1 VQGEVYE
8 IASPAE
14 QLPILDKLE
23 EFDARRPAKSLFVR
37 KKVTVKLK
45 HGGRKGACGYLLPRK
60 PRRGRV
66 MVSGNY
72 AGARQAEGFSR

>member
-1 VQGEVYE
+1 MVEGEVYE

-14 QLPILDKLE
+14 QLPALDKLE

-45 HGGRKGACGYLLPRK
+45 QGGRTRAWGYLLP
-60 PRRGRV
+60 
-66 MVSGNY
+66 
-72 AGARQAEGFSR
+72 